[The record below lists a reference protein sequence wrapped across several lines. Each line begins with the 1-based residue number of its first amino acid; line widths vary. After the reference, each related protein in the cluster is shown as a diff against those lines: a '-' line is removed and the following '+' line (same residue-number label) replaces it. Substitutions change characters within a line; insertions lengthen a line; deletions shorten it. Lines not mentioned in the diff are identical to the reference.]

1 MQKTLDYLRE
11 LKINNSKDWFL
22 DHMNEYEEVRT
33 ELNDLAFLVLE
44 QLALFDPLLNDE
56 VDVSRF
62 ISNLVII
69 KPKKSG
75 PYHTHFVISIS
86 PLANDGNEPLYD
98 IHIDPEQS
106 YISIK
111 YDPDIFGIQV
121 MRNFITKN
129 ADQFREILED
139 TFSDGFELNESSA
152 LSSLP
157 KGYQPGVPGEQF
169 IKLQRYEIRCAVDL
183 LKDQQ
188 ELLKDITASFRAVL
202 PLMNFMRK
210 GLGLG

>member
-22 DHMNEYEEVRT
+22 DHMKEYEEVRT

-75 PYHTHFVISIS
+75 PYHTHFSISIS

-129 ADQFREILED
+129 ADQFRELLED
-139 TFSDGFELNESSA
+139 TFSDGFELNESSV
-152 LSSLP
+152 LSALP
-157 KGYQPGVPGEQF
+157 KGYQPGVPAEQF
-169 IKLQRYEIRCAVDL
+169 IKLQRYEIRCPVDL

-202 PLMNFMRK
+202 PLLNFMRR
-210 GLGLG
+210 GLGLA

>member
-22 DHMNEYEEVRT
+22 DHMNEYEEART

-75 PYHTHFVISIS
+75 PYHTHFAISIS

-139 TFSDGFELNESSA
+139 TFSDGFELNESSV
-152 LSSLP
+152 LSALP

-169 IKLQRYEIRCAVDL
+169 IKLQRYEIRCPVDL
-183 LKDQQ
+183 LKDQGAVVR
-188 ELLKDITASFRAVL
+188 DITASFRAVL
-202 PLMNFMRK
+202 PMLNFMRR
-210 GLGLG
+210 GLGLA

>member
-22 DHMNEYEEVRT
+22 DHMKEYEEVRT

-69 KPKKSG
+69 KPKKSD
-75 PYHTHFVISIS
+75 PYHTHFSISIS

-129 ADQFREILED
+129 ADQFRELLED
-139 TFSDGFELNESSA
+139 TFSDGFELNESSV
-152 LSSLP
+152 LSALP
-157 KGYQPGVPGEQF
+157 KGYQPGVPAEQF
-169 IKLQRYEIRCAVDL
+169 IKLQRYEIRCLVDL
-183 LKDQQ
+183 LKEQQ

-202 PLMNFMRK
+202 PLLNFMRR
-210 GLGLG
+210 GLGLA